1 MIIHSIQLGDIEVDE
16 KEFIDFP
23 HGLPGF
29 PDEKSFVLLPYQA
42 ESPFGYLQSTTQP
55 KLTFLVVDP
64 FIFFKDYEF
73 QLQDDMI
80 QELELV
86 TPEMAQILN
95 IVSVPG
101 KAEDITTNLLAP
113 IVRNTQSNKAIQIIL
128 EKTSYTTRH
137 RLFAKGATQPLQ
149 TGGE

>member
-1 MIIHSIQLGDIEVDE
+1 MLIHSTQLGDIEVDE
-16 KEFIDFP
+16 KKLIAFP

-29 PDEKSFVLLPYQA
+29 PNEKSFVLLPYQA
-42 ESPFGYLQSTTQP
+42 ESPFGYLQSVAEP

-64 FIFFKDYEF
+64 FAFFKDYEF
-73 QLQDDMI
+73 QLHDDMI

-86 TPEMAQILN
+86 TPDIAQVFN

-101 KAEDITTNLLAP
+101 KAEDMTTNLLAP
-113 IVRNTQSNKAIQIIL
+113 IVLNTQTNKAVQVIL
-128 EKTSYTTRH
+128 ERTSYTTRH
-137 RLFAKGATQPLQ
+137 RLFAKGAAQPQ

>member
-1 MIIHSIQLGDIEVDE
+1 MLIHSTQLGDIEINE
-16 KEFIDFP
+16 KEIIDFP

-42 ESPFGYLQSTTQP
+42 ESPFGYLQSVVEP

-64 FIFFKDYEF
+64 FSFFKDYEF
-73 QLQDDMI
+73 QLHDDI
-80 QELELV
+80 IHGLELV
-86 TPEMAQILN
+86 TPEIVQILN

-101 KAEDITTNLLAP
+101 KAEDMTTNLLAP
-113 IVRNTQSNKAIQIIL
+113 IVLNTQTNTAVQVIL

-137 RLFAKGATQPLQ
+137 RLFA
-149 TGGE
+149 GGE